1 MATLTV
7 PEVVTSP
14 AEDAEQLRKAFQGWG
29 TNEALIISILAH
41 RNAAQRKLIRQSY
54 AEAYGEDLLKSL
66 DKELSSDFERLV
78 LLWTLDP
85 AERDAFLANEATKM
99 LTSNNLVLVEVA
111 CTRSSL
117 DLFMVRQAYH
127 ARFKKS
133 LEEDVAYHTSGD
145 FRKLL
150 VPLVSSF
157 RYDGDEV
164 NMKLA
169 KSEAK
174 ILHEKISEKSYNHDE
189 LIRILTTRSKAQLN
203 ATLNHYN
210 NEFGNAIDKDLE
222 ADPDDEY
229 KKLLRATIECLTY
242 PAKYFEEV
250 LRLAI
255 NRLGTDEWALTRLVA
270 TRAEVDMER
279 IKEEYYRR
287 NSIPLDRA
295 ITKDTSGDY
304 EKMLLT
310 LIGHGDA

>member
-255 NRLGTDEWALTRLVA
+255 NRLGTDEWALTRVVA

>member
-54 AEAYGEDLLKSL
+54 AETYGEDLLKSL

-255 NRLGTDEWALTRLVA
+255 NRLGTDEWALTRVVA